1 MTWFVVQF
9 DAEDSVEAV
18 PDTWYVKNTSRCYW
32 PPDGTVKTVIIDF
45 IKKKHCPEGNWMLY
59 KANILG
65 TYGKVY
71 IYIYLKYI
79 IRVYIIV

>member
-32 PPDGTVKTVIIDF
+32 PPEGTVKTVIIDF
-45 IKKKHCPEGNWMLY
+45 IKEKHCPEETGCSIKLIFWALMVKY
-59 KANILG
+59 TF
-65 TYGKVY
+65 TY
-71 IYIYLKYI
+71 I
-79 IRVYIIV
+79 